1 MKHLKKLLTVTGVVL
16 LSSGISVFCVL
27 MINKP
32 QDVQEGKITFEVPF
46 QQVVSYTSPG
56 GPVDFTQAAEMSVNA
71 VVHIMTKADAPKRS
85 SSSEMDP
92 FFDFFFRDRRGMQPQ
107 QPQPRIGSGSGV
119 ILSPDGYIVTN
130 NHVIENANEITIT
143 LNDKRTFKATLVG
156 ADPST
161 DLALLK
167 IDATNLPTLEI
178 GSSDD
183 LRVGEWVLAVGNP
196 FNLTSTVTAGIVS
209 AKARNINIL
218 TSDMRIE
225 SFIQTD
231 AAVNPGN
238 SGGALVN
245 TRGQLVGINT
255 AIASQ
260 TGSYAGYAFAVP
272 VSIMSK
278 VVADLKQHGVVQRAL
293 LGVIINDINAEFA
306 KEKNLSVLEG
316 AYVAG
321 VNENSGAANAGIKE
335 GDIITHANGVR
346 VRSVSELQEQIG
358 RFRPGDKVKIQL
370 VRDGKSKEVEVTL
383 KNTMGNT
390 DVVREVGLKDLGA
403 SFTPVSDKLKKQYSI
418 PYGLLVEKVEK
429 GGKFAQAGISKG
441 YIVLRVNNLPISSV
455 ADIEQIIKDVKQN
468 RGNAQSEQAL
478 FISGL
483 NLDGKVIYYA
493 VDLN

>member
-1 MKHLKKLLTVTGVVL
+1 MIRFKNLLVIAGVALFSAGV
-16 LSSGISVFCVL
+16 SVFGFSLV
-27 MINKP
+27 NKP
-32 QDVQEGKITFEVPF
+32 ETQEVTVISEIPL
-46 QQVVSYTSPG
+46 QRVSYTPG
-56 GPVDFTQAAEMSVNA
+56 GPVDLTQAAEMSVNA
-71 VVHIMTKADAPKRS
+71 VVHITTKYEAPQRS
-85 SSSEMDP
+85 SSTETDP
-92 FFDFFFRDRRGMQPQ
+92 FFEFFFRDRRGGGQPQ
-107 QPQPRIGSGSGV
+107 QPQPRMGSGSGV

-130 NHVIENANEITIT
+130 NHVIDNANEITVT
-143 LNDKRTFKATLVG
+143 LNDKRTFKAMLVG

-167 IDATNLPTLEI
+167 IDATDLPTLEI
-178 GSSDD
+178 GNSDE

-218 TSDMRIE
+218 SSDMKIE

-245 TRGQLVGINT
+245 TRGQLIGINT

-260 TGSYAGYAFAVP
+260 TGSYSGYSFAVP

-278 VVADLKQHGVVQRAL
+278 VVTDLKQHGVVQRAL

-306 KEKNLSVLEG
+306 KEKNIEELKG

-321 VNENSGAANAGIKE
+321 VNENSGAASAGIKE

-370 VRDGKSKEVEVTL
+370 IRDGKNKDFEVML

-390 DVVREVGLKDLGA
+390 EIVREVGLKDLGA
-403 SFTPVSDKLKKQYSI
+403 SFTPVSDKQKKELGI
-418 PYGLLVEKVEK
+418 PAGLLVEKVER
-429 GGKFAQAGISKG
+429 GGKFAHAGIPKG
-441 YIVLRVNNLPISSV
+441 YIIVKVNNRPVNSV
-455 ADIEQIIKDVKQN
+455 SDIEQIIKEVRQN
-468 RGNAQSEQAL
+468 NNNEQAL

-483 NLDGKVIYYA
+483 SPNGRVAYYA

>member
-1 MKHLKKLLTVTGVVL
+1 MTHLKKLLAVAIVVL
-16 LSSGISVFCVL
+16 FSSGVSISCT
-27 MINKP
+27 NKS
-32 QDVQEGKITFEVPF
+32 QEAKSEKTEFEAPF
-46 QQVVSYTSPG
+46 QQVSYTPG
-56 GPVDFTQAAEMSVNA
+56 KPVDLTKAAEMSVNA
-71 VVHIMTKADAPKRS
+71 VVHIMTKAEAPQRS
-85 SSSEMDP
+85 SSADMDP
-92 FFDFFFRDRRGMQPQ
+92 FFEFFFRDRRGMQPQ

-119 ILSPDGYIVTN
+119 ILSSDGYIVTN
-130 NHVIENANEITIT
+130 NHVIDGANEITIT
-143 LNDKRTFKATLVG
+143 LNDKRTFNATLAG

-167 IDATNLPTLEI
+167 IEATGLPTLEI

-218 TSDMRIE
+218 SSDMRIE

-306 KEKNLSVLEG
+306 KEKNIDVLEG

-321 VNENSGAANAGIKE
+321 VNENSGASDAGIKE
-335 GDIITHANGVR
+335 RDIITHANGVR
-346 VRSVSELQEQIG
+346 VRSVSELQEQIS
-358 RFRPGDKVKIQL
+358 RFRPGDKVKITAI
-370 VRDGKSKEVEVTL
+370 RDGKNKDFEVTL

-390 DVVREVGLKDLGA
+390 DVVKEVGLKDLGA
-403 SFTPVSDKLKKQYSI
+403 SFTPVSDKLKQQYGIS
-418 PYGLLVEKVEK
+418 YGLLVEKVEN
-429 GGKFAQAGISKG
+429 GGKFAKAGVPKG
-441 YIVLRVNNLPISSV
+441 YIILRVNNRSVSSV
-455 ADIEQIIKDVKQN
+455 ADIEQIIKDIRQN
-468 RGNAQSEQAL
+468 KGNAQNEQAL

-483 NLDGKVIYYA
+483 SKNGKITYYA

>member
-1 MKHLKKLLTVTGVVL
+1 MTQLKKLLTFVGVVL
-16 LSSGISVFCVL
+16 FSSGISIFVIS

-32 QDVQEGKITFEVPF
+32 QDVQNEKTAFGIPL
-46 QQVVSYTSPG
+46 QHVSYTQG
-56 GPVDFTQAAEMSVNA
+56 EPVDLTQAAEISVNA
-71 VVHIMTKADAPKRS
+71 VVHIMTKSEAPQRS
-85 SSSEMDP
+85 LSMEMDP
-92 FFDFFFRDRRGMQPQ
+92 FFEFFFRDRRGMQPQ
-107 QPQPRIGSGSGV
+107 QPQPKMGSGSGV
-119 ILSPDGYIVTN
+119 ILSPNGYIVTN
-130 NHVIENANEITIT
+130 NHVIDGANEITVT
-143 LNDKRTFKATLVG
+143 LNDKRTFKATLAG

-167 IDATNLPTLEI
+167 IDATGLPTLEI
-178 GSSDD
+178 GNSDD

-218 TSDMRIE
+218 SSDMRIE

-260 TGSYAGYAFAVP
+260 TGSYSGYAFAVP

-278 VVADLKQHGVVQRAL
+278 IVTDLKQFGIVQRAL

-306 KEKNLSVLEG
+306 KEKNIDVLKG
-316 AYVAG
+316 VYVAG
-321 VNENSGAANAGIKE
+321 VNENSAAAGAGIE
-335 GDIITHANGVR
+335 VGDIITQANDIDVN
-346 VRSVSELQEQIG
+346 SVAQLQEQIS
-358 RFRPGDKVKIQL
+358 RFRPGDKVKIEL
-370 VRDGKSKEVEVTL
+370 IRDGKSKNVEVIL
-383 KNTMGNT
+383 KNTKGNT
-390 DVVREVGLKDLGA
+390 DIVKEVGLKDLGA
-403 SFTPVSDKLKKQYSI
+403 SFTPVPDNLKQLYGISF
-418 PYGLLVEKVEK
+418 GLLVEKVEK

-441 YIVLRVNNLPISSV
+441 YVILRVNNRVVNNI
-455 ADIEQIIKDVKQN
+455 ADIEQIIKDVRQN
-468 RGNAQSEQAL
+468 RGAQSEQAL

-483 NLDGKVIYYA
+483 NKDGKIVYYA